1 MAGTI
6 ANWGVATHPGLVRP
20 NNEDAV
26 FAELPVFV
34 VADGMGG
41 QAGGEVAAQLAS
53 EVFRSLA
60 SSARL
65 SFDDVRA
72 TIERANEAV
81 VDAATSTRGLAG
93 MGTTLVGLALVY
105 VEDEPH
111 WLAFNIGDSRCYR
124 FFEGELTQV
133 TTDHSEVQ
141 MLVEQGAITPEAARS
156 HPHRNVITRAIG
168 AAHTVDPDFFLLVP
182 APGERFL
189 VCSDGL
195 TVDVEDDAIA
205 AVLRTEPDPQAAA
218 GRLVDLAVAGGG
230 HDNVTVLVVD
240 TVVGED

>member
-1 MAGTI
+1 MARTV
-6 ANWGVATHPGLVRP
+6 ANWGVATNPGLVRP

-60 SSARL
+60 SSSRL

-72 TIERANEAV
+72 AIERANEAV
-81 VDAATSTRGLAG
+81 VDAATSTHGLAG
-93 MGTTLVGLALVY
+93 MGTTLVGLALVS
-105 VEDEPH
+105 VEDEQH

-124 FFEGELTQV
+124 FFEGALTQV

-141 MLVEQGAITPEAARS
+141 MLVERGAITPEAARS

-168 AAHTVDPDFFLLVP
+168 AGHTVDPDFFLLVP

-195 TVDVEDDAIA
+195 TVDVEDEAIA
-205 AVLRTEPDPQAAA
+205 SVLASVPDPQDAA
-218 GRLVDLAVAGGG
+218 GRLVDLAVAAGG

-240 TVVGED
+240 TVAIED